1 MELEKQVS
9 DGIMAAM
16 KAKDDVRRDTLRN
29 VKKLIIEAKTAGP
42 NMDTLPDEAVIKII
56 NKLDKQGA
64 DSAAVFRE
72 QGRDDLYAYEM
83 AQVAVLKEFLPEQL
97 EDDALEKE
105 VAAIIAETGAAGM
118 KDMGKVMG
126 AASKKLAG
134 RADGKAI
141 SEIVKKLLC

>member
-1 MELEKQVS
+1 M
-9 DGIMAAM
+9 
-16 KAKDDVRRDTLRN
+16 
-29 VKKLIIEAKTAGP
+29 
-42 NMDTLPDEAVIKII
+42 
-56 NKLDKQGA
+56 
-64 DSAAVFRE
+64 FRE

-97 EDDALEKE
+97 EGDALEKE